1 MIINQLNSQV
11 KMLPMI
17 EDTYEDETTNND
29 MMATTSN
36 YAAPP
41 LENLWDPIM
50 TKRNNKPTKTAA
62 TSTALALPSSGGDS
76 VGLNRSSRS
85 ARNSNN
91 QVALVQRFVY
101 HF

>member
-17 EDTYEDETTNND
+17 EDTYEEETTNND

-41 LENLWDPIM
+41 LESLWDPIL
-50 TKRNNKPTKTAA
+50 TKRNNKPTKTA
-62 TSTALALPSSGGDS
+62 TSTALALPSSGGD
-76 VGLNRSSRS
+76 VGGLNRSSRS

-91 QVALVQRFVY
+91 QVALIQRFVY